1 MGGEL
6 KMEYRTLILKFIDQ
20 RNILL
25 DGRPI
30 TFLSRELKY
39 NREHLALI
47 LDGREPCTPS
57 VAKRIIDR
65 LKPNEKVEDYFEEY
79 EE

>member
-1 MGGEL
+1 MVRNYD
-6 KMEYRTLILKFIDQ
+6 EYRTLICKYTNNRALF
-20 RNILL
+20 L

-47 LDGREPCTPS
+47 LDGKEPCTPS
-57 VAKRIIDR
+57 IAKLIINR
-65 LKPNEKVEDYFEEY
+65 LKPNEKVEDYFKEY
-79 EE
+79 EG